1 MDAENKKHLRVDV
14 DMSRLRE
21 CVQTHFEA
29 LTAELGNVALDMV
42 RQMNLEPKHEPI
54 VCNIILAQAM
64 LIYADGGAAVAEQAK
79 KVLVGVTKVEG
90 RMH

>member
-14 DMSRLRE
+14 DMNRLRE

-29 LTAELGNVALDMV
+29 LTAELDNVVLDMV
-42 RQMNLEPKHEPI
+42 RQMNLEPKRELI
-54 VCNIILAQAM
+54 VRNIVFAQAM
-64 LIYADGGAAVAEQAK
+64 LIYADGSAAVAEQAQ